1 MLQRKIDLVLNNRIY
16 PKKAIAA
23 AIDAFKDF
31 MEVTPKR
38 SSSGHIKYEV
48 KVLPGVCAEEAIA
61 EFFNFTLGCAK
72 TGYENK

>member
-1 MLQRKIDLVLNNRIY
+1 MLQRKINLVLNNRIY
-16 PKKAIAA
+16 PKKAVSA
-23 AIDAFKDF
+23 AIGAFKDF

-38 SSSGHIKYEV
+38 PSAGRIKYEV
-48 KVLPGVCAEEAIA
+48 KVLSGVCAEEAIA